1 MILRARKPM
10 CSTRHPRQAS
20 MDISYTGMDDD
31 DYLEYERDTKKCKP
45 NTAPGSGPSNAWLR
59 VQQLISKQ
67 RLIVNT
73 TDNDMTSSNEDDTSS
88 GISAPIDIMQKD
100 DPKVTEIT
108 MDTPVASTSKGS
120 PNDTTSDKV
129 GKLVIRE
136 HKLLKTKCA
145 CSFKCV
151 VCQVVTHS
159 TMEYNKHYSAN
170 HPLLNCQD
178 CSHMF
183 TNPTSLQQHR
193 YNHTKTEGV
202 YPCNRCDKIF
212 PFRSQL
218 QSHKFSHRRIAHFP
232 CSGDGCKKVFM
243 RKSDLAAH
251 AEAHKKIKHDCDKCT
266 YTTFD
271 KRYLKQHKRVH
282 SDTFKYCCK
291 TCGKGFRFYQQYKQH
306 NPSNCEGGSESE
318 EI

>member
-1 MILRARKPM
+1 M
-10 CSTRHPRQAS
+10 
-20 MDISYTGMDDD
+20 
-31 DYLEYERDTKKCKP
+31 
-45 NTAPGSGPSNAWLR
+45 
-59 VQQLISKQ
+59 
-67 RLIVNT
+67 NT
-73 TDNDMTSSNEDDTSS
+73 TDDDVTSSNEDDTSS
-88 GISAPIDIMQKD
+88 GISAPIDILQKD
-100 DPKVTEIT
+100 VPKVTEIT
-108 MDTPVASTSKGS
+108 TDTPVASTSKGIS
-120 PNDTTSDKV
+120 NNITSEKV
-129 GKLVIRE
+129 GKLVVHE
-136 HKLLKTKCA
+136 HKLVKTKRVR
-145 CSFKCV
+145 SFKCI

-170 HPLLNCQD
+170 HPPLNCQD
-178 CSHMF
+178 CSRMF
-183 TNPTSLQQHR
+183 TNPMSLQRHR

-212 PFRSQL
+212 PFWSQL

-282 SDTFKYCCK
+282 SDTFKYCCEPY
-291 TCGKGFRFYQQYKQH
+291 GKGFRFYQQYKQH

-318 EI
+318 EF